1 LKGRRMS
8 HKFSVYVDED
18 QVDAL
23 DAVARDERSHR
34 ASVIRRAIDLYLQTR
49 RTLEEAQEKR

>member
-1 LKGRRMS
+1 MS